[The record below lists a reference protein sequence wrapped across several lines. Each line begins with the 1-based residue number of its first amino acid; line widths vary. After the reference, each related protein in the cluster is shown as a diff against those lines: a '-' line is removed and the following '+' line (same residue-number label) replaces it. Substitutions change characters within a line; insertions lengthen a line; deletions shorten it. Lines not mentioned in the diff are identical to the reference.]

1 MPQEEDPTN
10 SRHTKVCKDA
20 ESRWLTGVV
29 SAGYRALIRHHID
42 RDPRTLD
49 AIAKAMEISPRQFGR
64 ILRGDVPLRIEVLA
78 ALSDLLGIDQSRAWI
93 AVGQLGDWQRYND
106 VNLAVIA
113 QLVGPML
120 EKLETQA
127 DFAIEPLT
135 QSAAEQVSEWV
146 AELIISNAEQ
156 IRRRRETI
164 EDLPELRRP
173 IRRRRDIDGGA

>member
-1 MPQEEDPTN
+1 
-10 SRHTKVCKDA
+10 
-20 ESRWLTGVV
+20 
-29 SAGYRALIRHHID
+29 
-42 RDPRTLD
+42 
-49 AIAKAMEISPRQFGR
+49 
-64 ILRGDVPLRIEVLA
+64 
-78 ALSDLLGIDQSRAWI
+78 LSDLLGIDQSRAWI

-106 VNLAVIA
+106 VNLAVIV

-120 EKLETQA
+120 EKLETRA

-173 IRRRRDIDGGA
+173 VRRRRDIEGAA